1 MTLKVEAFEIDDADK
16 ESGFA
21 QAAQAHL
28 DATGETLTP
37 EMVAASAFDA
47 YIGSAR
53 RAVAAKLEQIDDAA
67 AIAEVATLVDQKIAE
82 KPQPIVEPAPMEP
95 PVAVPVGP

>member
-16 ESGFA
+16 EAGFA

-47 YIGSAR
+47 YIGSAK
-53 RAVAAKLEQIDDAA
+53 RAVAAKLEQIDDVA
-67 AIAEVATLVDQKIAE
+67 AIAEVATLVDAKIAE
-82 KPQPIVEPAPMEP
+82 KGAEVVPAEPAVE
-95 PVAVPVGP
+95 VPVGP